1 MIPSNTFQFDLY
13 HYEVVEEKIPA
24 GFLWLDEKTVY
35 AIRRIPKLAYKDENC
50 GNLHIS
56 YSKANGKH
64 IYAFEPNTRFYG
76 FFEVLYFDT
85 PEKAKSVLETARE
98 NKVMQKYNRSS
109 DAIYSTQDD
118 DVSFRGLK

>member
-35 AIRRIPKLAYKDENC
+35 AIRRIPKLAYKDEKC

-56 YSKANGKH
+56 YSKSNGKH
-64 IYAFEPNTRFYG
+64 IYMFEPPFRYI
-76 FFEVLYFDT
+76 FEVLYFDT
-85 PEKAKSVLETARE
+85 PEEAKSVLETARE

-118 DVSFRGLK
+118 ED